1 MKQILIALTL
11 FSMAAVCLVALSSS
25 ANHSKQA
32 LQAIQTDW
40 LTRTQQLAEI
50 RAEKEL
56 IEAEISDRKIN
67 QPGSHAASGIDP
79 ELSKFLLTKDIK
91 SASPKMQNRLLA
103 SFGPG
108 EKSSGRYVLVG
119 KAALQGANLN
129 PLKKF
134 PDSEKLTD
142 QVRGVLAITPDEQQ
156 AVESAFAGAFEA
168 IGNFAR
174 EKVQREG
181 PTNEMLVQFTIP
193 ADRAFREKM
202 TANLFSSISSV
213 IGNERGELLRKIFEI
228 YGLYEDGA
236 VGDRTNVLSLH
247 RITAA
252 PGFGQRSGWKWAN
265 GSEAVNTDPEPIKLD
280 RFPCAFRFI
289 FPGGWEE
296 LAEHEGIELPKEFLG
311 K

>member
-11 FSMAAVCLVALSSS
+11 FSMAAVCLVALGSS

-32 LQAIQTDW
+32 LQVIQADW

-79 ELSKFLLTKDIK
+79 ELSEFLLTKDLK
-91 SASPKMQNRLLA
+91 SASPEMQNRLLA

-108 EKSSGRYVLVG
+108 EKSSARYVLVS
-119 KAALQGANLN
+119 KATLQDSNLN

-134 PDSEKLTD
+134 PNSEKLTD
-142 QVRGVLAITPDEQQ
+142 RVRGVLAITPEEQQ

-168 IGNFAR
+168 VGNFAR
-174 EKVQREG
+174 ENVQREG

-193 ADRAFREKM
+193 ADRAFREQM
-202 TANLFSSISSV
+202 TTNLFSNIGSV
-213 IGNERGELLRKIFEI
+213 IGNERGELLRKYFESHART
-228 YGLYEDGA
+228 EDDA
-236 VGDRTNVLSLH
+236 MGDRTNILSLH
-247 RITAA
+247 RIAAA
-252 PGFGQRSGWKWAN
+252 PGFGQRSGWQWAD
-265 GSEAVNTDPEPIKLD
+265 GSESLNTYPEPIATD
-280 RFPCAFRFI
+280 DFPTAFRFI

-296 LAEHEGIELPKEFLG
+296 LAEHEGIKLPKEFN
-311 K
+311 KK